1 MKSSGKTKS
10 FEVKL
15 FILLI
20 IAAARPHY
28 CEGEP
33 KEQDIDPKA
42 KECLEQRNLFFESCQ
57 NAPGGAEF
65 ASQLIE
71 VDDLF
76 K

>member
-42 KECLEQRNLFFESCQ
+42 KECLE
-57 NAPGGAEF
+57 
-65 ASQLIE
+65 
-71 VDDLF
+71 
-76 K
+76 